1 MIVAGTAT
9 FCKGKLQVKDRYP
22 PAWHRIF
29 YARPMDLV
37 EVLAPLEK
45 RLLAMGDDC
54 DRACVESLL
63 AEDFREV
70 SASGREW
77 DRVSMLREL
86 VGMPLR
92 RHRTIEFRCTAL
104 ADDMALLNYRTVVN
118 GRETLRVSLWVLR
131 AGRWQMLYHQG
142 TLVPP
147 KEAPTG
153 S

>member
-1 MIVAGTAT
+1 
-9 FCKGKLQVKDRYP
+9 
-22 PAWHRIF
+22 
-29 YARPMDLV
+29 MDLL
-37 EVLAPLEK
+37 EVLVPLEK

-77 DRVSMLREL
+77 TRVSMLREL
-86 VGMPLR
+86 VGMPFR
-92 RHRTIEFRCTAL
+92 RHRTSEFRCTAL
-104 ADDMALLNYRTVVN
+104 AENLALMNYRTVVN

-131 AGRWQMLYHQG
+131 EGRWQMLFHQG
-142 TLVPP
+142 TVAPP
-147 KEAPTG
+147 KDAPIG

>member
-1 MIVAGTAT
+1 
-9 FCKGKLQVKDRYP
+9 
-22 PAWHRIF
+22 
-29 YARPMDLV
+29 MDLIEELV
-37 EVLAPLEK
+37 PLEK

-63 AEDFREV
+63 ATDFREV

-77 DRVSMLREL
+77 DRAAMLREL

-92 RHRTIEFRCTAL
+92 SHRTTEFRCTPL
-104 ADDMALLNYRTVVN
+104 GADLALLNYRTVVN
-118 GRETLRVSLWVLR
+118 GRETLRCSLWVR
-131 AGRWQMLYHQG
+131 RDERWQMLYHQG
-142 TLVPP
+142 TLARP